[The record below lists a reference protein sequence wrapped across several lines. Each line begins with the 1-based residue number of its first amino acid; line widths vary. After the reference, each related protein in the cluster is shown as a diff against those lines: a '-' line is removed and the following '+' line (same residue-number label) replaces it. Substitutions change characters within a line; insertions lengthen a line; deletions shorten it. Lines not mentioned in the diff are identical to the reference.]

1 MADAAHSVK
10 GIESTREEL
19 RRALC
24 AVRALLSERHLNILK
39 TIGIELGDATE
50 PSPLLANPTDVVV
63 EFCRKL
69 SVVLEEGSRDFGSV
83 LYSKTVHS
91 DWMPLLHSLFY
102 CSLALLVLPRP
113 HADEPFNTSSVVP
126 PSPTDTST
134 VLPSIKPVLNAILQR
149 FFPLAGQ
156 LWLLFNEAGVSQE
169 FIPGSEGDWLRLAWS
184 LLTHPS
190 HLTDDDHYALVV
202 PVLARLLKMYLPWS
216 DATTV
221 NSRVFERGEFD
232 IRSESA
238 FLSLLQAGLL
248 STAGAVR
255 KQALF
260 ITKQAVKFSTL
271 YMQPPLESKR
281 HYDLF
286 IWRPVDRAAWGELWR
301 KFFLLYEAIHETQV
315 HIVEPL
321 LPYLSMLLPKEDG
334 SKVSLPFAWW
344 EIIVKRAFLA
354 DSAAVRKRI
363 IETVLSADL
372 LPKKSNNNSGSDD
385 KARENNNL
393 EAQEM
398 KRESKVQ
405 VSNDQLESASPL
417 MAQFVMTDLLKA
429 LDNTSLYTNPEAPS
443 QVSSFGLRVAS
454 FYAALLQT
462 SAVSVRSF
470 LEAVKGNMRSATPC
484 LFLIQALLADDLHFD
499 GSKDAA
505 SRLPLGRE
513 EVELMKVFSRNT
525 SLFHNIKARRLVRWQ
540 LLQIFLRWADPDRLN
555 FEDIAGVLTELL
567 RERAER
573 LTIESPEHAQVT
585 TWFKKSFSDG
595 YIEGSMAL
603 AVQQYFSSLS
613 QSHPSVGL
621 LKRRSEEMATML
633 GFSLGASFS
642 QAVRPL
648 YQHMAL
654 MAEKVET
661 SPEYIVAALCL
672 FSQLNLTVRNVSK
685 GQTDLLANMDV
696 TERLYE
702 WIVLIE
708 KLLLPENSGIDDDPE
723 TPRSDLPDLSSI
735 EVLLEG
741 LTMFLCK
748 AQEQK
753 DTLLAYLDIL
763 LYRLIELLEIFAQ
776 ARDKEAA
783 EPYSLQL
790 RKMITLSLMELA
802 TRRLESLCQDGGS
815 SHHLFDQRLLGL
827 VTECELERPPGLTD
841 SQAEE
846 WSSLLAAFS
855 SARWRLVATM
865 ARFSRS
871 RQDDRHRRFMDL
883 QLVFRQAL
891 DALEAAHYRPVLSV
905 LDCMRTLLSLP
916 PVWDDDT
923 QEYYYEIAEVDLR
936 DALSIVQR
944 LLEEASTTPGWFYLY
959 IEAFIN
965 CFVQVT
971 LFERNDLLEGELLP
985 DILNYLHRV
994 GGSRRNV
1001 MALVAHNLYSIWRSP
1016 RGRPSLIRLQGH
1028 FVQMLLWGPMRE
1040 ETEDRLASALTL
1052 RNHQA
1057 GPKEE
1062 RWATVEQL
1070 SLGSDY
1076 LVRVHMNSLL
1086 LHLDRTSEADCH
1098 LAYDVLNDLISLSLM
1113 TQ

>member
-1 MADAAHSVK
+1 MADAAHSVQ
-10 GIESTREEL
+10 GIEATQEEL
-19 RRALC
+19 RRALG
-24 AVRALLSERHLNILK
+24 AVRTLSSEQHLGILK
-39 TIGIELGDATE
+39 AIGIEFEDTIESLPPATLADAI
-50 PSPLLANPTDVVV
+50 V
-63 EFCRKL
+63 EFCRGL

-83 LYSKTVHS
+83 MYSETVH
-91 DWMPLLHSLFY
+91 DEWMPLLHTLFY
-102 CSLALLVLPRP
+102 ASLALLILPRP
-113 HADEPFNTSSVVP
+113 RVDEPFNAPGVP
-126 PSPTDTST
+126 LTST
-134 VLPSIKPVLNAILQR
+134 DAFTPLPSSKPVLSALLQR
-149 FFPLAGQ
+149 FLPLAGQ
-156 LWLLFNEAGVSQE
+156 LWLLFNEAGISQE
-169 FIPGSEGDWLRLAWS
+169 FIPGSKGDWLLLAWA
-184 LLTHPS
+184 LLTHPQRV
-190 HLTDDDHYALVV
+190 TDDDNYASVV
-202 PVLARLLKMYLPWS
+202 PVLARLLKMYLPWA

-232 IRSESA
+232 IRSELA
-238 FLSLLQAGLL
+238 FSPLLQAGLL
-248 STAGAVR
+248 STDGAVR

-260 ITKQAVKFSTL
+260 IAKQTVKFSTL

-281 HYDLF
+281 HYGLF
-286 IWRPVDRAAWGELWR
+286 IWRPVERAAWGELWR
-301 KFFLLYEAIHETQV
+301 KFFLLYEAVHETQV
-315 HIVEPL
+315 HILEPL
-321 LPYLSMLLPKEDG
+321 LPYLNMLLPKEDE
-334 SKVSLPFAWW
+334 SKVSLPFSWW
-344 EIIVKRAFLA
+344 EIIIKRAFLA

-372 LPKKSNNNSGSDD
+372 LPRTKENTSGSNG
-385 KARENNNL
+385 ETNGNTNL
-393 EAQEM
+393 ESEGGKEKPQTQP
-398 KRESKVQ
+398 SQVQ
-405 VSNDQLESASPL
+405 SESASPL
-417 MAQFVMTDLLKA
+417 VAQFVMSDLLEA

-470 LEAVKGNMRSATPC
+470 LEAIKGRIRSATPC

-499 GSKDAA
+499 A
-505 SRLPLGRE
+505 SEEATTNLPLGQE

-540 LLQIFLRWADPDRLN
+540 LFQIFLRWADPDRLN
-555 FEDIAGVLTELL
+555 FEDIAGALTEFL
-567 RERAER
+567 RERAEQ
-573 LTIESPEHAQVT
+573 LTIESLEHAQVT
-585 TWFKKSFSDG
+585 AWFKASFSDG

-603 AVQQYFSSLS
+603 AVQQYFSSLV
-613 QSHPSVGL
+613 QSHPSVSL

-633 GFSLGASFS
+633 GFSLGASFA

-661 SPEYIVAALCL
+661 NPDYIVAALCL

-708 KLLLPENSGIDDDPE
+708 KLLLPENSGVDDDPE
-723 TPRSDLPDLSSI
+723 TRRSDLPDLSSI

-741 LTMFLCK
+741 STMFLSK

-763 LYRLIELLEIFAQ
+763 LYRLIDLLEIFAR
-776 ARDKEAA
+776 AREQEAA

-802 TRRLESLCQDGGS
+802 TRRLESLCEDGGS

-841 SQAEE
+841 RQAEE

-871 RQDDRHRRFMDL
+871 RQDDHRHRFMDL

-891 DALEAAHYRPVLSV
+891 DALEAAHYRPVLSI

-916 PVWDDDT
+916 PVWDDDNK
-923 QEYYYEIAEVDLR
+923 EYYYEITEADLR

-944 LLEEASTTPGWFYLY
+944 LIEEAGTTPGWFYLY

-965 CFVQVT
+965 CFVQVR
-971 LFERNDLLEGELLP
+971 LFERSDLLEGELLP
-985 DILNYLHRV
+985 DILNYLHQM

-1001 MALVAHNLYSIWRSP
+1001 MAPVARNLYAIWRSP

-1052 RNHQA
+1052 KNHQA
-1057 GPKEE
+1057 GPREE

-1070 SLGSDY
+1070 GLGSDY

-1086 LHLDRTSEADCH
+1086 LHLDRTSDADCH
-1098 LAYDVLNDLISLSLM
+1098 LAYDVLNDLISLSL
-1113 TQ
+1113 T